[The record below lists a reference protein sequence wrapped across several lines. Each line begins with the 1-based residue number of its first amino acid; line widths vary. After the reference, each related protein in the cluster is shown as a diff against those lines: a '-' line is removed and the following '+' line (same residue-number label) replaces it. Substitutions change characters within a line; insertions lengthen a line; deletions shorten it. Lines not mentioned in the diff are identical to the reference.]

1 MSEMLSTANEAE
13 FRYFPFNLTQTG
25 SVPVK
30 VVKEM
35 INDGYVILMLTEV
48 PEAQV

>member
-25 SVPVK
+25 NVPVK
-30 VVKEM
+30 IVKE
-35 INDGYVILMLTEV
+35 IIDDGYVILMLTEV
-48 PEAQV
+48 PE